1 MCVSGYVKEKE
12 RVRVIGRERICVN
25 KCSGCKGVDVN
36 VYSIM
41 ISILRLFVAKAKV
54 IEMY

>member
-1 MCVSGYVKEKE
+1 
-12 RVRVIGRERICVN
+12 VRVCTFANVYVDVCEWIRERICVN

>member
-1 MCVSGYVKEKE
+1 VSGYVKEKE